1 MATDEYLLERIQNT
15 MRSKNVDWYEKK
27 MFGGHCFMV
36 DDKMC
41 FGTYRGGMMA
51 RIAPEESEALI
62 ERDGAEQMIHGGRTM
77 TGYLFLEP
85 EAFDTEDDLEFWIDK
100 CLEFNPRAKASKK
113 KKKS

>member
-15 MRSKNVDWYEKK
+15 MKSRNIVWFEKK

-41 FGTYRGGMMA
+41 FGTFKGGMMA
-51 RIAPEESEALI
+51 RIAPEEVDVLI
-62 ERDGAEQMIHGGRTM
+62 QKDGAEQMMQAGRKM

-85 EAFDTEDDLEFWIDK
+85 VGYDTDEDLEFWIDK
-100 CLEFNPRAKASKK
+100 CLEFNPRAKSSKK
-113 KKKS
+113 KN